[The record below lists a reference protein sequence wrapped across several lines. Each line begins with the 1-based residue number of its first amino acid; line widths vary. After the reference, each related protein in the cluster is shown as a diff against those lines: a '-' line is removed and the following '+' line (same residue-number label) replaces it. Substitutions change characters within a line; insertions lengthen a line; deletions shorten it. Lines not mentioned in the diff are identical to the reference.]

1 MNLMDPQMTAM
12 YYPVPL
18 MLPVGQFQ
26 PYPFAYSNFFMFPTT
41 AATPYSEGLISP
53 PVSYS
58 IPDSNQ
64 LSTPASAPAQV
75 PNDEMVRAFEN
86 HTVSS
91 FSASPQVRNDI
102 QQSVTGSNNTVDND
116 TVSEYQY
123 SQIMEP
129 NPMDPQMSTM
139 YYPISP
145 VGQVQPYPVASPNF
159 FMPLPTTTATPY
171 SEGLI
176 SPPISYSIPDS
187 NQLSTTASAPAQVP
201 NDEMVRAFENHT
213 VSSFSASPQVRNDIQ
228 QSVTGS
234 NNTVDNDT
242 VSEYQYSQIT
252 ESNPM
257 DPQMT
262 TMYYPISPVGQ
273 VQPYPVA
280 SPNFFMPFLTTTA
293 TPYSEGLISPP
304 ISYSIPDSNQP
315 STPDSALSQVSNDE
329 MTKAFENHTVSSLSA
344 SPQVRNDI
352 QQSITDSN
360 NTIDNDNVGEYLAI
374 YGQITEL
381 KVFTVCSSLITC
393 TKM

>member
-129 NPMDPQMSTM
+129 NPMDPQMTTM
-139 YYPISP
+139 HYPISP
-145 VGQVQPYPVASPNF
+145 VGQVQPHPVASPNF
-159 FMPLPTTTATPY
+159 FMPLP
-171 SEGLI
+171 
-176 SPPISYSIPDS
+176 
-187 NQLSTTASAPAQVP
+187 
-201 NDEMVRAFENHT
+201 
-213 VSSFSASPQVRNDIQ
+213 
-228 QSVTGS
+228 
-234 NNTVDNDT
+234 
-242 VSEYQYSQIT
+242 
-252 ESNPM
+252 
-257 DPQMT
+257 
-262 TMYYPISPVGQ
+262 
-273 VQPYPVA
+273 
-280 SPNFFMPFLTTTA
+280 TTTA

-329 MTKAFENHTVSSLSA
+329 MTKAFENHTVSSFSA

-381 KVFTVCSSLITC
+381 KVFTVCSCYNRLYKNVNQDTRSCVMAKKDMRHTIVLFIGTTKLPFSTPRISTTAGPIC
-393 TKM
+393 TNFIYFMPFIYIHNFTHQI